1 VTPSDCEECTET
13 TRYQKILYLHVIA
26 GFDMGLTCTCPIQ
39 PAEYQRKETMKRKF
53 YTTLLFFILLAL
65 GISACAGQQAATPNA
80 VVATETAISSNVVIA
95 EGHLQ
100 PARDTTLSFQGPGTV
115 VSVAVTTGDKVKA
128 GDILASLGSQS
139 DAAYA
144 AAQLEL
150 VNAQKALKDLQEG
163 ADQAHAQALIAVDD
177 AQEAYDKAVDYYDSL
192 FKSYKY
198 DELVF
203 RTVVTPF
210 GVKKIPDMKTR
221 KVDKADDETIAE
233 GKNDM
238 DLKLA
243 KLEAAKRTLDRV
255 KDGPDT
261 DQLALLQA
269 RLNAAKAGV
278 AAFAIVAPFDGVVMD
293 VNVDAGQQVG
303 PQAWAVKLADTSS
316 WYVETSDVTELEVVN
331 ITEGQKVTFTAD
343 ALPNVTMEGVVTE
356 VSQSSYTQSGD
367 VIYTV
372 KIKADKVDPRLRWG
386 MTVEVHFEPLEN

>member
-1 VTPSDCEECTET
+1 
-13 TRYQKILYLHVIA
+13 
-26 GFDMGLTCTCPIQ
+26 
-39 PAEYQRKETMKRKF
+39 MKKTF
-53 YTTLLFFILLAL
+53 YTIMLLFVLLAL
-65 GISACAGQQAATPNA
+65 GISACAAQQPATPNA
-80 VVATETAISSNVVIA
+80 GAATQPAVSPNAVIA

-100 PARDTTLSFQGPGTV
+100 PARDTTLSFQGMGTV
-115 VSVAVTTGDKVKA
+115 VKVAVKTGDKVKE
-128 GDILASLGSQS
+128 GDVLASLGSDS

-150 VNAQKALKDLQEG
+150 VSAQKALKDLQES

-203 RTVVTPF
+203 RHVVTPF
-210 GVKKIPDMKTR
+210 GVKRIPDLKTR

-233 GKNDM
+233 AKNDM

-243 KLEAAKRTLDRV
+243 KLESAKRTSERV

-293 VNVDAGQQVG
+293 VNVDPGQQVG
-303 PQAWAVKLADTSS
+303 PQTWAIKLADTRS
-316 WYVETSDVTELEVVN
+316 WYVETSDVTELEVVH
-331 ITEGQKVTFTAD
+331 IAEGQKATFTAD
-343 ALPNVTMEGVVTE
+343 ALPDVTMDGIVSE

-372 KIKADKVDPRLRWG
+372 RIQTDKVDPRLKWG
-386 MTVEVHFEPLEN
+386 MTVEVHFEPPEN